1 MKTRT
6 FLLLMS
12 LCWLARPMTAAPT
25 DVSIVQL
32 IANPQAYDGIHV
44 RVIGFLRIEFEGNG
58 LYLHEDDFKHGI
70 AKNGLWVDVS
80 DDMIGRRAQLDK
92 KYVLIEG
99 TFDAKMTG
107 HMGLWSGSIQKITR
121 CQAWR

>member
-12 LCWLARPMTAAPT
+12 LCWLVQPMTAEPT
-25 DVSIVQL
+25 GVSLVQL
-32 IANPQAYDGIHV
+32 IANPKTYDGIQV
-44 RVIGFLRIEFEGNG
+44 RVIGFLRIQFEGNAF
-58 LYLHEDDFKHGI
+58 YLHQDDFKDGI

-80 DDMIGRRAQLDK
+80 DQMLGSRAQLDR

-99 TFDAKMTG
+99 TFDTKMTG
-107 HMGLWSGSIQKITR
+107 HMGLWSGSIQRITR
-121 CQAWR
+121 CKA